1 MKPSIQAKV
10 EIVNKRAAHNFF
22 LTQHFEAGIMLRGTE
37 IKSIRMGFVNLND
50 AYCFIQNSEVYVKN
64 LYIKEY
70 DNGTYYN
77 HDARRERKLLLNRN
91 EIKKLERKVKEKGFT
106 IIPYRL
112 FISDRGL
119 AKLEIALAQG
129 KKAFDKRETIKEKD
143 NKRDMERSHVI
154 R

>member
-1 MKPSIQAKV
+1 MI
-10 EIVNKRAAHNFF
+10 
-22 LTQHFEAGIMLRGTE
+22 
-37 IKSIRMGFVNLND
+37 LNVD
-50 AYCFIQNSEVYVKN
+50 
-64 LYIKEY
+64 
-70 DNGTYYN
+70 
-77 HDARRERKLLLNRN
+77 RN